1 MNRTIAPLLVFVLLM
16 LVSMP
21 AAAQQDT
28 GLEAQ
33 LRALAANY
41 QGKVALFASEVSSG
55 KTVALNAE
63 VPVPTAS
70 IIKLAVLFDALKEIQ
85 SGRAKLS
92 EPLRLSAE
100 NQVEGSGVLGQF
112 DTPLKITLKDALTMM
127 IIVSDNTATNMVIDR
142 LGLKNID
149 DRIRWMG
156 LHNTWLYKKVFK
168 PAVQPAPADQKVF
181 GLGKTT
187 AREMAQI
194 MQRFATCNLR
204 APGLTAPPSA
214 GDRKLCGAAIN
225 MLKGQTDQI
234 AIPRYLSNVVVA
246 NKTGALDAVRN
257 DVAILYAQ
265 NGPIIISA
273 FTNENKDT
281 RWTPENAGQLLIA
294 TLAKTI
300 VERWH

>member
-1 MNRTIAPLLVFVLLM
+1 
-16 LVSMP
+16 MP

-33 LRALAANY
+33 LRALTAKY
-41 QGKVALFASEVSSG
+41 QGNVALFATDLSSG

-70 IIKLAVLFDALKEIQ
+70 IIKLAVLFDALKEVQ

-92 EPLRLSAE
+92 EPLRLSAG
-100 NQVEGSGVLGQF
+100 NQVEGSGVLAQF

-127 IIVSDNTATNMVIDR
+127 IVVSDNTATNMVIDR
-142 LGLKNID
+142 LGLKSID
-149 DRIRWMG
+149 ARIRWMG
-156 LHNTWLYKKVFK
+156 LRDTWLYKKVFK
-168 PAVQPAPADQKVF
+168 PAAQPAPADQKVF

-187 AREMAQI
+187 AREMGQI

-204 APGLTAPPSA
+204 APTVSAPPSA
-214 GDRKLCGAAIN
+214 GDRKLCDAAIK
-225 MLKGQTDQI
+225 MLKAQTDQM
-234 AIPRYLSNVVVA
+234 AIPRYLGNVVVA
-246 NKTGALDAVRN
+246 NKTGALDSVRN
-257 DVAILYAQ
+257 DVAIVYAQ

-273 FTNENKDT
+273 FTHENKDT
-281 RWTPENAGQLLIA
+281 QWTPENAGQILIA